1 MVSYDK
7 FRPSEGGVVVL
18 NDVRVLVPDEDVE
31 TLVHPPVEAWD
42 TLEVE
47 GVRGFVYH

>member
-7 FRPSEGGVVVL
+7 FRPREGGVVVL
-18 NDVRVLVPDEDVE
+18 DDVRVLVSDEDVE

-42 TLEVE
+42 TLKVE